1 MRLWSIL
8 LILLTAP
15 VTAYSG
21 AWLREKGKGFS
32 SNTVSVTQNYD
43 ISESTFLEYGVR
55 DDLTLGA
62 EVSFLASSYGLQS
75 GSATLFL
82 RRPLGRQG
90 RPNVW
95 SAELGI
101 GAAWVGDVV
110 TPNVKAGLSWGRGFT
125 LAEKNGWITI
135 DSSLSWDV
143 YLQEHLAK
151 VDSTVGINL
160 GERFS
165 GMLQIFHASTST
177 TTATSIAP
185 SIIVRPIK
193 SRPDIRLQIGAET
206 LITDSSNPALKLS
219 IWREF

>member
-8 LILLTAP
+8 FILLTAP
-15 VTAYSG
+15 VPAYSG
-21 AWLREKGKGFS
+21 AWLREKGKGLS
-32 SNTVSVTQNYD
+32 SNTVTVTQNYD
-43 ISESTFLEYGVR
+43 ISESTFIEYGVR

-125 LAEKNGWITI
+125 LAQKNGWITI

-143 YLQEHLAK
+143 YLHEHLAK
-151 VDSTVGINL
+151 VDSTVGIDL

-165 GMLQIFHASTST
+165 GMLQLFHASTST

>member
-110 TPNVKAGLSWGRGFT
+110 THHRQFAFVGRVPSRASRQSGQYRRDQPWRKVFRDAAN
-125 LAEKNGWITI
+125 LPRV
-135 DSSLSWDV
+135 DLHHHR
-143 YLQEHLAK
+143 HLYRA
-151 VDSTVGINL
+151 L
-160 GERFS
+160 
-165 GMLQIFHASTST
+165 HHCTSDQK
-177 TTATSIAP
+177 P
-185 SIIVRPIK
+185 P
-193 SRPDIRLQIGAET
+193 
-206 LITDSSNPALKLS
+206 
-219 IWREF
+219 

>member
-15 VTAYSG
+15 VPAYSG

-62 EVSFLASSYGLQS
+62 EVSFLASAYGLQS

-125 LAEKNGWITI
+125 LAE
-135 DSSLSWDV
+135 DSP
-143 YLQEHLAK
+143 
-151 VDSTVGINL
+151 VGINL

>member
-1 MRLWSIL
+1 M
-8 LILLTAP
+8 
-15 VTAYSG
+15 
-21 AWLREKGKGFS
+21 
-32 SNTVSVTQNYD
+32 
-43 ISESTFLEYGVR
+43 
-55 DDLTLGA
+55 
-62 EVSFLASSYGLQS
+62 
-75 GSATLFL
+75 
-82 RRPLGRQG
+82 
-90 RPNVW
+90 
-95 SAELGI
+95 
-101 GAAWVGDVV
+101 
-110 TPNVKAGLSWGRGFT
+110 
-125 LAEKNGWITI
+125 
-135 DSSLSWDV
+135 

-151 VDSTVGINL
+151 VDSTAGINL

>member
-135 DSSLSWDV
+135 DRSEIALP
-143 YLQEHLAK
+143 
-151 VDSTVGINL
+151 IN
-160 GERFS
+160 
-165 GMLQIFHASTST
+165 QWKAH
-177 TTATSIAP
+177 
-185 SIIVRPIK
+185 
-193 SRPDIRLQIGAET
+193 
-206 LITDSSNPALKLS
+206 
-219 IWREF
+219 